1 MAEKIKIYVTSYSE
15 EVTGSN
21 THVNVVFSNGR
32 TVAFLVD
39 CGLFQEKEY
48 VNHNYEKFKYS
59 PEKISFA
66 VATHVHTD
74 HVGLFPKLT
83 RAGFSGNIYTS
94 KETKSMMP
102 VILNETCDRL
112 KEEFELELRKY
123 NEVKKHERKVK
134 LDAKGRGKKD
144 KRRRETKKAKGKKQE
159 KTITKPTIIYELDD
173 IPICMER
180 VRECELL
187 KPFSPC
193 EGIEITFL
201 PNAHIGGAVIVYCRI
216 FDETEEHTIL
226 FTGDIGM
233 KNPVTKQVT
242 YVPEDILK
250 KVEFIVSESTH
261 GSAEYTKET
270 EKERKQHMEIIKNVH
285 KKRGTIVYMSNS
297 LERPEILCQ
306 DLMKMRE
313 EGLDILDDFTIYLDT
328 TFGICCL
335 KKYKKLYGTD
345 YLPENLKIIDKNSR
359 QLVMNAS
366 GPKMLICTSPQFKHG
381 SFLNYGQVMLEN
393 SNVTLIFVAYV
404 PEDVRNMAHLPQ
416 GSKITFTQEE
426 VTLRC
431 KRVLFSYYSSHAY
444 TDEMDK
450 FLNQFENAKAI
461 LFNHGAVESKV
472 NYVERYKKANLVTHS
487 LLNGK
492 TVVLSKNGV
501 EKIF

>member
-1 MAEKIKIYVTSYSE
+1 MNDHIKIYVTSYSE

-21 THVNVVFSNGR
+21 THVNIIFKNGR
-32 TVAFLVD
+32 TEAFIVD
-39 CGLFQEKEY
+39 CGLFQEREHVK
-48 VNHNYEKFKYS
+48 HNYEKFKYLPS
-59 PEKISFA
+59 NISFA
-66 VATHVHTD
+66 IATHVHTD
-74 HVGLFPKLT
+74 HVGLFPKLI
-83 RAGFSGNIYTS
+83 REGFTGKIYTS
-94 KETKSMMP
+94 KETKYMMP
-102 VILNETCDRL
+102 IILKETCDRL
-112 KEEFELELRKY
+112 KEEFELEYKRY
-123 NEVKKHERKVK
+123 NDYKKHERKVK

-144 KRRRETKKAKGKKQE
+144 KQRREVKKTKKTE
-159 KTITKPTIIYELDD
+159 NHITKPTVVFELED
-173 IPICMER
+173 ITNCMEK
-180 VRECELL
+180 VYVEDLL
-187 KPFSPC
+187 KPFTPC

-216 FDETEEHTIL
+216 FDGTEEHTIL

-233 KNPVTKQVT
+233 ENPVTKQVT
-242 YVPEDILK
+242 YVPESISK
-250 KVEFIVSESTH
+250 KVDFIVSEATH

-285 KKRGTIVYMSNS
+285 KKRGTIMYMSNS

-306 DLMKMRE
+306 DLIKMRE

-328 TFGICCL
+328 TFGINCL

-345 YLPENLKIIDKNSR
+345 YLPENLKIIDKDSRVAAINSE
-359 QLVMNAS
+359 
-366 GPKMLICTSPQFKHG
+366 GPKMIICTSPQFKHG
-381 SFLNYGQVMLEN
+381 SFLNYGKMMLEN

-416 GSKITFTQEE
+416 GSKITFMQEE
-426 VTLRC
+426 VTLWC

-450 FLNQFENAKAI
+450 FLDQFENAKAI

-472 NYVERYKKANLVTHS
+472 NYVERYKKDNVVTHN

-492 TVVLSKNGV
+492 AVVLSKYGI
-501 EKIF
+501 EKIL